1 MPHIKM
7 YEANKFLCR
16 NFVLKKEKKRS
27 VWRMQEND
35 DAYFIWYEAYRCCQR
50 PKKPKIRKKE
60 PLYFIVDEFN
70 VYHKMLNEFAVV
82 VCSHFGWVCCCCLQ
96 AESAHINC
104 NKKIL
109 HFVLF
114 ITNLD
119 KDVWKSKTKITTET
133 IAMNFVA
140 FHFSSI

>member
-1 MPHIKM
+1 MSQ
-7 YEANKFLCR
+7 LCVEIR
-16 NFVLKKEKKRS
+16 KKRS

-50 PKKPKIRKKE
+50 PKKPKKRKKE

-104 NKKIL
+104 NKKNSAFC
-109 HFVLF
+109 FVHHQPRRRRLK
-114 ITNLD
+114 IQH
-119 KDVWKSKTKITTET
+119 KDNHGNHRNEFRS
-133 IAMNFVA
+133 
-140 FHFSSI
+140 FSF

>member
-1 MPHIKM
+1 MKPINFYVATLCWNKKKKKKCV
-7 YEANKFLCR
+7 ANARK
-16 NFVLKKEKKRS
+16 
-27 VWRMQEND
+27 WRCI
-35 DAYFIWYEAYRCCQR
+35 FHLIWGVPLLST

-104 NKKIL
+104 NKKNSAFC
-109 HFVLF
+109 FVHHQPRRRRF
-114 ITNLD
+114 KIQD
-119 KDVWKSKTKITTET
+119 KDNHGNHRNEFRS
-133 IAMNFVA
+133 
-140 FHFSSI
+140 FSL